1 MPETIVVG
9 YDGSAGSADAAA
21 LGGQLAEAAGRA
33 LTLVAVRPPRI
44 PRSVESGEEHDERLW
59 ELARG
64 ALRDAPVAPEV
75 ERHAVCGES
84 VAHGLQSFAERAN
97 AAAIVVG
104 CPERTS
110 AGHVEAGTV
119 ARRLL
124 HGSPCA
130 VALAPRAHAQRH
142 PGPFRRIVV
151 GYTDSDE
158 ARGALRVAAGLAR
171 ACDATVRV
179 VSVVSQSPSWAT
191 GLAGYTEAIRGEAEA
206 DLDRVLRRLAGAV
219 ATEGVL
225 LDGDPVQRLLEQ
237 AHDWADLI
245 VTGSRGY
252 GPRRQV
258 LLGSV
263 SAGLLAAATVP
274 VIVTPRGAD
283 TELLPEPAA
292 ATSSSGARAGA
303 AVRSSP

>member
-1 MPETIVVG
+1 MHETIVVG
-9 YDGSAGSADAAA
+9 YDGSAGSADAAT
-21 LGGQLAEAAGRA
+21 LGGQLAQAAGRA
-33 LTLVAVRPPRI
+33 LSLVAVRPPRI
-44 PRSVESGEEHDERLW
+44 PRSIENGEERDERLW
-59 ELARG
+59 EQAHG
-64 ALRDAPVAPEV
+64 ALRDAAVAPEV

-84 VAHGLQSFAERAN
+84 VARGLQSFAERAK

-119 ARRLL
+119 AQRLL

-130 VALAPRAHAQRH
+130 VALAPREHARQRT
-142 PGPFRRIVV
+142 GSFRRIVV

-158 ARGALRVAAGLAR
+158 ARSALRVAAGLGR
-171 ACDATVRV
+171 ACGATVRV
-179 VSVVSQSPSWAT
+179 VSVVGKVPAWSE
-191 GLAGYTEAIRGEAEA
+191 GLAGYAEAIRGEAQA
-206 DLDRVLRRLAGAV
+206 DLDRVLRRLAGTV
-219 ATEGVL
+219 DTEGVI

-237 AHDWADLI
+237 ADDWADLI

-263 SAGLLAAATVP
+263 SSGVLAAATVP
-274 VIVTPRGAD
+274 VIVTPRGAETD
-283 TELLPEPAA
+283 LVAAPAASTSSAA
-292 ATSSSGARAGA
+292 ATSSSVA
-303 AVRSSP
+303 